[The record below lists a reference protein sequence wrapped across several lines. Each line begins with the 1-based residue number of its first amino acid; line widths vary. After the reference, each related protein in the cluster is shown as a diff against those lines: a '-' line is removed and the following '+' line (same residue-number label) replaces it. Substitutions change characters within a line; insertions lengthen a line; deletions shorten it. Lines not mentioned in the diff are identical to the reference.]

1 MRIPL
6 APILIA
12 MTLTITG
19 CSIKQTVAP
28 ATLSNDQPPEIC
40 LIPAEGLRAGFNT
53 TYTAQLRSKGFQ
65 TREVA
70 AGSPPSVCTLSTTY
84 IGKWTWDM
92 ALYMYYADI
101 RVYEQGR
108 QVGQAEYDASWG
120 GGRLDKFIDAQNKII
135 ELTDQLFPNPVYR
148 ASTPPAASSNA
159 PPALDK
165 AAYKKKKLEQL
176 MQESTSYDD
185 YQKRYREI
193 LAE

>member
-1 MRIPL
+1 M
-6 APILIA
+6 
-12 MTLTITG
+12 
-19 CSIKQTVAP
+19 
-28 ATLSNDQPPEIC
+28 
-40 LIPAEGLRAGFNT
+40 
-53 TYTAQLRSKGFQ
+53 
-65 TREVA
+65 
-70 AGSPPSVCTLSTTY
+70 
-84 IGKWTWDM
+84 
-92 ALYMYYADI
+92 
-101 RVYEQGR
+101 
-108 QVGQAEYDASWG
+108 G